1 MLRDFKE
8 ELCTFKRG
16 CVMYESMGVCMTR
29 GEDVRRYFREK
40 LGKYAISTLIYDMII
55 CIIRGEVGRFED
67 RLRDSWTKYSEH
79 LLAPSG
85 ALIAIP
91 TYY

>member
-1 MLRDFKE
+1 MQLKERLRDVQEVAKYESLYFRREDVRLQEMLRDFKE

-40 LGKYAISTLIYDMII
+40 LCRCATSTLIYDMII
-55 CIIRGEVGRFED
+55 CIIRGEVG
-67 RLRDSWTKYSEH
+67 
-79 LLAPSG
+79 
-85 ALIAIP
+85 
-91 TYY
+91 

>member
-29 GEDVRRYFREK
+29 GEDVRRHFREK
-40 LGKYAISTLIYDMII
+40 LCKYATCILIYDMII
-55 CIIRGEVGRFED
+55 CIIRGEVGRFEE
-67 RLRDSWTKYSEH
+67 RLHDSWTKYSEH
-79 LLAPSG
+79 LFF
-85 ALIAIP
+85 I
-91 TYY
+91 